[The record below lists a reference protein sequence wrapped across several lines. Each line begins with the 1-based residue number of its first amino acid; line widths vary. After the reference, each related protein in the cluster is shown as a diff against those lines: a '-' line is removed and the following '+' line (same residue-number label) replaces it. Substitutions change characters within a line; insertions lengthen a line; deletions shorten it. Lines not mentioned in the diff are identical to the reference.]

1 MPIARIKLKKYILA
15 LKKKTRKE
23 KNFSSLIFS
32 ENQNI
37 AFPRLT
43 PYCYHLQEV
52 YGSLAKTF
60 FLALS

>member
-15 LKKKTRKE
+15 LKKE

>member
-1 MPIARIKLKKYILA
+1 MSIARIKLKKYILA
-15 LKKKTRKE
+15 LKKERKE
-23 KNFSSLIFS
+23 KIFSSLIFS

-37 AFPRLT
+37 AFQSPT
-43 PYCYHLQEV
+43 PYYYHLQEV